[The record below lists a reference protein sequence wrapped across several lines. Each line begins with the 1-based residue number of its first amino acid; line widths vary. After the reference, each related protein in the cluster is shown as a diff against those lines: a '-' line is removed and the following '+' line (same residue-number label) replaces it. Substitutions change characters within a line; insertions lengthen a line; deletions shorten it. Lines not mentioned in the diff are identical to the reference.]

1 MTKCMIIELKTTPL
15 QNQWQPCHPHRIP
28 DRLMYQTGAEMGEKT
43 SIGQQV
49 TASLQTQELTMS
61 SKNRFST
68 RVAGSTQH
76 QSYCRHRHQMTHRL
90 MYDTGETMG

>member
-15 QNQWQPCHPHRIP
+15 QNQWQPCHPHQIP

-61 SKNRFST
+61 CKNRIYAAPKLLPSSASNAASID
-68 RVAGSTQH
+68 V
-76 QSYCRHRHQMTHRL
+76 
-90 MYDTGETMG
+90 